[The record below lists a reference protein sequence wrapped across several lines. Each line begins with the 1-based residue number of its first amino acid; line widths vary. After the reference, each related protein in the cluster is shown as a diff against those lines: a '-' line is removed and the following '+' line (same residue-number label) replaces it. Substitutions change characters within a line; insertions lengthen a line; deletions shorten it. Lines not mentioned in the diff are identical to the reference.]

1 MPTSASRL
9 RGLVPCLLLSLV
21 AVSFA
26 ACDLNSSNE
35 HRLIGGTAT
44 FAEAPNARPNYI
56 FPLTPAAYF
65 SATNV
70 SQFQSLMY
78 RPLYWFGEGGQVAL
92 NSNLSLAGDPSYSAD
107 GKTVTMKLKGWKWS
121 DGTLITSRDVEFWMN
136 LLKANTDHWAAYSA
150 GEFPDNV
157 QTMTFPDSQTIV
169 FVLDR
174 AYGDLFFTYNQL
186 SQITPIPQHL
196 WDKTSDTGAIGDSDR
211 DPTGAKAVVKYLD
224 AQSRSVGTYA
234 TNPLWRVVSGP
245 WRLKSMTSG
254 GRVAMVPNPVYSGP
268 VKPTISE
275 FDLLPY
281 ATDAAELNDV
291 QANGVDYGY
300 IASSSAGQASS
311 LKSYTLTP
319 WAGWSIGFIQ
329 VNFNNQLTG
338 PIYRQLYFRSAM
350 QHLVDQQTWI
360 KQILKGNGYPD
371 YGPVPTRPANNFT
384 DAIAQ
389 TNPYP
394 FDPLAAIELLSANGW
409 TVNVGG
415 ASTCTKPG
423 VGAGHCGAGIAAG
436 AKASFKLE
444 YVSGSA
450 LVKQEMEAL
459 KTAFSLAGLEVNLS
473 EVPFETVIADAFSG
487 STTADMSNWGY
498 GWIFAPD
505 YYPTGDQ
512 VFSSGASSNGGGYS
526 NPTNDANTTA
536 TLTSQSVTALYTYED
551 FLAKDLPVIW
561 TPVADYQLSMVRNTL
576 RGWGPQDPLLQIYP
590 ESWYFTSP

>member
-1 MPTSASRL
+1 MLTSASRL
-9 RGLVPCLLLSLV
+9 PGLVPCLWLGLV

-26 ACDLNSSNE
+26 ACDLNSSSQ
-35 HRLIGGTAT
+35 HRLAGGAAS

-70 SQFQSLMY
+70 SQFQFLMY
-78 RPLYWFGEGGQVAL
+78 RPLYWFGESGQVAL
-92 NSNLSLAGDPSYSAD
+92 NSNLSLAGDPAYSPD

-157 QTMTFPDSQTIV
+157 RTMTFPDSQTIV
-169 FVLDR
+169 FGLDR

-186 SQITPIPQHL
+186 SQITPIPQHV
-196 WDKTSDTGAIGDSDR
+196 WDKTSDTAAIGDNDR
-211 DPTGAKAVVKYLD
+211 DPNAAKAVFKYLD
-224 AQSRSVGTYA
+224 AQSRSVETYG

-245 WRLKSMTSG
+245 WTLKSMSTG
-254 GRVAMVPNPVYSGP
+254 GRVAMVPNRGYSGP
-268 VKPTISE
+268 VKPTIAE

-281 ATDAAELNDV
+281 PNDSAELNDV
-291 QANGVDYGY
+291 QAGRVDYGY
-300 IASSSAGQASS
+300 IPSQNGDQASS
-311 LKSYTLTP
+311 LTNYAFAP
-319 WAGWSIGFIQ
+319 WTGWSIGFIQ
-329 VNFNNQLTG
+329 VNFNNQLNG
-338 PIYRQLYFRSAM
+338 PIYRQPYFRSAM

-360 KQILKGNGYPD
+360 KKILKGNGHPD
-371 YGPVPTRPANNFT
+371 YGPVPISPPNNFA
-384 DAIAQ
+384 DAIEQA
-389 TNPYP
+389 NPYP
-394 FDPLAAIELLSANGW
+394 YDPLAAIKLLAANGW

-415 ASTCTKPG
+415 ASTCSRPG
-423 VGAGHCGAGIAAG
+423 VRAGQCGANIAAG
-436 AKASFKLE
+436 AKARFQLE
-444 YVSGSA
+444 YVSGSG

-473 EVPFETVIADAFSG
+473 EVPFETVIGDAFSG

-498 GWIFAPD
+498 GWIFAPE

-512 VFSSGASSNGGGYS
+512 IFSTGAGSNGGGYS

-536 TLTSQSVTALYTYED
+536 TMTGNGVTALRTYED

-561 TPVADYQLSMVRNTL
+561 TPVADYQLSTVKNTL
-576 RGWGPQDPLLQIYP
+576 HGWGPQDPMLQIYP

>member
-1 MPTSASRL
+1 
-9 RGLVPCLLLSLV
+9 
-21 AVSFA
+21 
-26 ACDLNSSNE
+26 
-35 HRLIGGTAT
+35 
-44 FAEAPNARPNYI
+44 
-56 FPLTPAAYF
+56 
-65 SATNV
+65 V
-70 SQFQSLMY
+70 SQFQLLMY

-92 NSNLSLAGDPSYSAD
+92 NSNLSLAGDPSYSPD

-157 QTMTFPDSQTIV
+157 RTMTFPDSQTIV
-169 FVLDR
+169 FGLDR
-174 AYGDLFFTYNQL
+174 AYGALFFTYNQL

-196 WDKTSDTGAIGDSDR
+196 WDKTSDTGAVGDSDR

-245 WRLKSMTSG
+245 WRLKSMTTG
-254 GRVAMVPNPVYSGP
+254 GRVAMVPNQVYSGP

-281 ATDAAELNDV
+281 ATDSAELNDV
-291 QANGVDYGY
+291 LASGVDYGY
-300 IASSSAGQASS
+300 LPSQNPERATSLKNYASS
-311 LKSYTLTP
+311 P
-319 WAGWSIGFIQ
+319 WVGWSISFIQ

-371 YGPVPTRPANNFT
+371 YGPVPTKPANNFT
-384 DAIAQ
+384 DAIEQA
-389 TNPYP
+389 NPYP

-415 ASTCTKPG
+415 ASTCSKPG
-423 VGAGHCGAGIAAG
+423 VGAGHCGAGIAPG

-444 YVSGSA
+444 YVSGSVP
-450 LVKQEMEAL
+450 VKQEMEAL
-459 KTAFSLAGLEVNLS
+459 KTGFSLAGLEVNLS
-473 EVPFETVIADAFSG
+473 EVPFETVIGDAFSG

-512 VFSSGASSNGGGYS
+512 VFSSGAGSNGGGYS

-536 TLTSQSVTALYTYED
+536 TLTSHSVTALYTYED